1 VDDFN
6 GGLAM
11 RTRSVRSLEQARRA
25 KVSQLRLRVTSHSV
39 DEHFSTH
46 LANTLRTAV
55 GGQCPVVME
64 YSQPKG
70 SVAVQLGGAWRVHPS
85 DALLDELRIA
95 VGNDAVDWV
104 YEA

>member
-1 VDDFN
+1 
-6 GGLAM
+6 
-11 RTRSVRSLEQARRA
+11 
-25 KVSQLRLRVTSHSV
+25 
-39 DEHFSTH
+39 
-46 LANTLRTAV
+46 
-55 GGQCPVVME
+55 ME

-70 SVAVQLGGAWRVHPS
+70 SVAVQLGGAWQVHPS